1 MDRQD
6 FESLVHE
13 ALEDIP
19 KDFKKKMKNIEIVIE
34 DWAREKGLPQKRSRF
49 STYLGLYQGVP
60 LSKRGPHYS
69 FVLPDKITLYQKAI
83 ESVSTNREE
92 LKKTVRKVVIH
103 EIGHHFGLNEQQ
115 LSDT

>member
-1 MDRQD
+1 MDRRD

-19 KDFKKKMKNIEIVIE
+19 KEFKKKMENIEIVIE

-60 LSKRGPHYS
+60 LSKRGPYYS
-69 FVLPDKITLYQKAI
+69 FVLPDRITLYQKAI
-83 ESVSTNREE
+83 ESVSTNRED

>member
-1 MDRQD
+1 MDKRD

-13 ALEDIP
+13 SLEDIP
-19 KDFKKKMKNIEIVIE
+19 KEFKKKMENIEIVIE
-34 DWAREKGLPQKRSRF
+34 DWAKDKSLPQKRSRF
-49 STYLGLYQGVP
+49 STYLGLYQGIP
-60 LSKRGPHYS
+60 LSKRGPYYS
-69 FVLPDKITLYQKAI
+69 FVLPDKITLYQRAI
-83 ESVSTNREE
+83 ESVSTNRED